1 VLAGL
6 RSFAKTLGRDAL
18 DSVPRPMQGYALSLA
33 SLAALVALAEV
44 CYLLFIPRL
53 PPLVTGLLII
63 LFLLVLLGAAWL
75 GYGPGI
81 LISALLTLAVP
92 RLRPSPNRTLRGELF
107 RCGMALVV
115 SVLVSRI
122 SQVRRRR
129 EAALRRTAEELE
141 LRVQERSQEALTSA
155 LAYREAEDRLRFVL
169 DSADIGYI
177 DYDIARDSSTRSLKH
192 DQIFGFPDG
201 MPHWDYHTLL
211 TSVHPEDRVAVGD
224 QIRGIFTRGKAS
236 GEFRVVWPD
245 GTIHWLWGQARGHRN
260 PQGKP
265 AHISAVI
272 ADVTRRKLDEESLR
286 EQAQLLDLAH
296 DAIFSQD
303 RSEAIQF
310 WSQGAERM
318 YGWTREEA
326 VGRVSYELLRTG
338 FPDPLDEIRR
348 KMAAEGHWEGQLTH
362 VRKDGAVLQ
371 VSGRWAAR
379 RGSSGDVQGTL
390 QINSDVTER
399 LRIEEQLR
407 HTQKLESLGVLAGG
421 VAHDFNNLLT
431 GILGNAS
438 LALEGVPVHHPQR
451 QFLEEVMRAS
461 ERAAD
466 LTRQLLAY
474 AGKGRFVMRTID
486 LSALVRDIGGLLQTS
501 IAKTVQLRFQLDNRL
516 PGIDADPGQ
525 LQQIVMNLVING
537 AEAIGP
543 EGGTVL
549 VITAA
554 QEVDD
559 AYIATMSS
567 AGELLRPGRYIIL
580 EVHDTGCGIEPETLA
595 RMFDPFFTT
604 KFAGRGL
611 GLSAVLGIVRSHKG
625 AIKVYSKPG
634 QGATV
639 KVLLPASS
647 NPVTA
652 APPAFSGQLGGTGT
666 ILVVDDEDVVRQ
678 TARHTL
684 QRYGYQVVLASD
696 GAEAV
701 ECYRGRPDA
710 ISLVLLDL
718 TMPVMSGEETLG
730 HLQTVNPRVRVLLT
744 SGYNEIEAV
753 QRFAGKGLAG
763 FIQKPYTASALA
775 QKVKAL
781 IAG

>member
-1 VLAGL
+1 MLARL
-6 RSFAKTLGRDAL
+6 RSFAKKLGRDAL
-18 DSVPRPMQGYALSLA
+18 EALPAPAQPYALSLGSFA
-33 SLAALVALAEV
+33 VLVAIAEV
-44 CYLLFIPRL
+44 CYLTFGRPL
-53 PPLVTGLLII
+53 PPLLSGLLVV
-63 LFLLVLLGAAWL
+63 LFLFLILGAAWL
-75 GYGPGI
+75 GYGSGI
-81 LISALLTLAVP
+81 LISALVMIAIP
-92 RLRPSPNRTLRGELF
+92 HMRGAPNRTLSGELF
-107 RCGMALVV
+107 RLSLALIV
-115 SVLVSRI
+115 SLLVSRI
-122 SQVRRRR
+122 SQVHHRR

-141 LRVQERSQEALTSA
+141 ARVRERSQEALTSA

-169 DSADIGYI
+169 DSADIGYL
-177 DYDIARDSSTRSLKH
+177 DYNIARDSSTRSLKH
-192 DQIFGFPDG
+192 DQIFGFQDAI
-201 MPHWDYHTLL
+201 PHWNYRTLL
-211 TSVHPEDRVAVGD
+211 SRVHPQDRRSVRDRLRA
-224 QIRGIFTRGKAS
+224 ILARGQAEA
-236 GEFRVVWPD
+236 EFRVVWPD
-245 GTIHWLWGQARGHRN
+245 GSLHWLWGQAHCYRDAN
-260 PQGKP
+260 GKP
-265 AHISAVI
+265 SHISAVI
-272 ADVTRRKLDEESLR
+272 ADITRRKLDEENLR
-286 EQAQLLDLAH
+286 DQAQLLDLAH
-296 DAIFSQD
+296 DAIFSLD
-303 RSEAIQF
+303 RSDAIQF

-318 YGWTREEA
+318 YGWTRQEA
-326 VGRVSYELLRTG
+326 VGRVSHELLHSEY
-338 FPDPLDEIRR
+338 PDPLDEIRR

-362 VRKDGAVLQ
+362 VRKDGAALKVT
-371 VSGRWAAR
+371 SRWAVRLGA
-379 RGSSGDVQGTL
+379 SGEFQGTL
-390 QINSDVTER
+390 QINTDVTER

-438 LALEGVPVHHPQR
+438 LALETVPANQPQH
-451 QFLEEVMRAS
+451 QFLEEVIHAS

-486 LSALVRDIGGLLQTS
+486 LSSVVRDISGLLQTS
-501 IAKTVQLRFQLDNRL
+501 IAKTVQLRLQLHNRL

-543 EGGTVL
+543 EGGSVL
-549 VITAA
+549 VITTV

-567 AGELLRPGRYIIL
+567 AGELLRPGLYVLL
-580 EVHDTGCGIEPETLA
+580 EVHDTGCGMSEETLA

-611 GLSAVLGIVRSHKG
+611 GLSAVLGIVRAHNG

-634 QGATV
+634 QGASV
-639 KVLLPASS
+639 KVLLPASA
-647 NPVTA
+647 NPVATP
-652 APPAFSGQLGGTGT
+652 PPAVTGTLGGTGT

-684 QRYGYQVVLASD
+684 QRYGYEVVLASN

-701 ECYRGRPDA
+701 ECYRGRPEA

-744 SGYNEIEAV
+744 SGYNEVEAL

-763 FIQKPYTASALA
+763 FIQKPYTAASLA
-775 QKVKAL
+775 EKVQSL
-781 IAG
+781 IAT

>member
-1 VLAGL
+1 MLERGALRAVPQPL
-6 RSFAKTLGRDAL
+6 RS
-18 DSVPRPMQGYALSLA
+18 YALSLA
-33 SLAALVALAEV
+33 SLAVLVCTTEV
-44 CYLLFIPRL
+44 CYLVFGPRVPAVL
-53 PPLVTGLLII
+53 SGLLVMA
-63 LFLLVLLGAAWL
+63 FLLLILGAAWL
-75 GYGPGI
+75 GYGPGV
-81 LISALLTLAVP
+81 LISAIAVLAVP
-92 RLRPSPNRTLRGELF
+92 RLRPSPNRTIRGDLF
-107 RCGMALVV
+107 RFSLALIV
-115 SVLVSRI
+115 SLLVSRI
-122 SQVRRRR
+122 SQTRHRR

-141 LRVQERSQEALTSA
+141 IRVQERSQEAFTSA
-155 LAYREAEDRLRFVL
+155 LAHREAEDRLRFVL
-169 DSADIGYI
+169 DSADIGYL
-177 DYDIARDSSTRSLKH
+177 DYDIARDSNTRSLKH
-192 DQIFGFPDG
+192 DQIFGFPAG
-201 MPHWDYHTLL
+201 IPHWSYRTLL
-211 TSVHPEDRVAVGD
+211 SRVHPEDRRTVGE
-224 QIRGIFTRGKAS
+224 QLRGILGQGHADA
-236 GEFRVVWPD
+236 EFRVLWPD
-245 GTIHWLWGQARGHRN
+245 GSLHWLWGQARCHRN
-260 PQGKP
+260 SDGNP

-272 ADVTRRKLDEESLR
+272 ADITRRKLDEENLR

-296 DAIFSQD
+296 DAIFSLD
-303 RSEAIQF
+303 RADVIQF

-318 YGWTREEA
+318 YGWAREEA
-326 VGRVSYELLRTG
+326 VGRVSHELLHAE

-348 KMAAEGHWEGQLTH
+348 RVAAEGHWEGQLTH
-362 VRKDGAVLQ
+362 VRKDGAALKVH
-371 VSGRWAAR
+371 SRWAVN
-379 RGSSGDVQGTL
+379 RGSSGQFRGTL
-390 QINSDVTER
+390 QINTDVTER

-438 LALEGVPVHHPQR
+438 LALEGVPVDHPQR
-451 QFLEEVMRAS
+451 QFMEEVMRAS

-474 AGKGRFVMRTID
+474 AGKGRFVMRTVD
-486 LSALVRDIGGLLQTS
+486 LSAVVRDIGGLVQTS
-501 IAKTVQLRFQLDNRL
+501 IAKTVQLRLQLNNRL

-543 EGGTVL
+543 EGGSVL
-549 VITAA
+549 AITAV
-554 QEVDD
+554 QEVDQ

-567 AGELLRPGRYIIL
+567 AGELLRPGRYVLL
-580 EVHDTGCGIEPETLA
+580 EVHDTGCGMNEETLA

-611 GLSAVLGIVRSHKG
+611 GLSAVLGIVRAHKG
-625 AIKVYSKPG
+625 ALKVYSKPG
-634 QGATV
+634 QGSTV
-639 KVLLPASS
+639 KVLLPASV

-652 APPAFSGQLGGTGT
+652 APAAFTGNLAGTGT

-684 QRYGYQVVLASD
+684 RRYGYEVVMASN

-701 ECYRGRPDA
+701 ECYCGRPDA

-718 TMPVMSGEETLG
+718 TMPVMSGEETLK
-730 HLQTVNPRVRVLLT
+730 HLQNINPRVRVLLT
-744 SGYNEIEAV
+744 SGYNEVEAV

-775 QKVKAL
+775 EKVKAL
-781 IAG
+781 ITG